1 MATTTI
7 SQLFDSIHN
16 LPQVPDVVREL
27 ITQLNDPD
35 IDMSAIAK
43 NVEQEPTI
51 SLKILR
57 LVNSAHYGLSRKVSS
72 INEALTFLG
81 MDELKTLVVA
91 SGIVSS
97 MPKLDGLD
105 IEEFWETTFLKASY
119 AKALASDVGVDGNIA
134 FTAAIISNI
143 GTLLIHLGDSNAGQ
157 EVEQHLKSGVT
168 MRYEYETRRIGFT
181 SADVSAELSRR
192 WKFSDEL
199 IEAIASSS
207 DPIAVQQPSKIGCTV
222 HLAEY
227 LSFNKSRMTEDEL
240 LESLPFEV
248 AEKMNL
254 SKPVMTEKL
263 TALLAIESSLA
274 SLAA

>member
-1 MATTTI
+1 MAITSIT
-7 SQLFDSIHN
+7 QLFDNIHN

-27 ITQLNDPD
+27 ISQINDPD

-43 NVEQEPTI
+43 NVEKEPTI

-72 INEALTFLG
+72 VNEALGFLG
-81 MDELKTLVVA
+81 MDEIKTLVVS
-91 SGIVSS
+91 SGLVSS
-97 MPKLDGLD
+97 APKLDSLVMED
-105 IEEFWETTFLKASY
+105 FWTATFLKAMY
-119 AKALASDVGVDGNIA
+119 AKALATKVGVDGNIA

-143 GTLLIHLGDSNAGQ
+143 GTLLIHLGNPSAGQ
-157 EVEQHLKSGVT
+157 EIEQHLKSGAT
-168 MRYEYETRRIGFT
+168 MRYEYETRRLGFT

-199 IEAIASSS
+199 TNAIAGSS
-207 DPIAVQQPSKIGCTV
+207 DPITTEAPSKISCTI

-227 LSFNKSRMTEDEL
+227 LSFNKTRMNQAEL
-240 LESLPFEV
+240 IENIPFEV
-248 AEKMNL
+248 AAKMNI
-254 SKPVMTEKL
+254 SKPVLTEKVDD
-263 TALLAIESSLA
+263 LLALETKLA

>member
-7 SQLFDSIHN
+7 NQLFDNIHN
-16 LPQVPDVVREL
+16 LPQIPDVVREL
-27 ITQLNDPD
+27 ISQLNNPD
-35 IDMSAIAK
+35 LDMSAIAK

-81 MDELKTLVVA
+81 MDELKTLVIA

-97 MPKLDGLD
+97 MPKLESIN
-105 IEEFWETTFLKASY
+105 IESFWDTTFLKASY
-119 AKALASDVGVDGNIA
+119 AKTLAEDINVDGNIA

-143 GTLLIHLGDSNAGQ
+143 GTILIHLGDPSAGQ
-157 EVEQHLKSGVT
+157 EIEQRLKSGDT
-168 MRYEYETRRIGFT
+168 MRYEYETRRLGYT

-199 IEAIASSS
+199 IDAVASSS
-207 DPIAVQQPSKIGCTV
+207 DPIAVAQPSKIGCTV

-227 LSFNKSRMTEDEL
+227 VSFNKSRISEDEL

-263 TALLAIESSLA
+263 ASLLAIKSSLA

>member
-7 SQLFDSIHN
+7 GQLFDNIYN
-16 LPQVPDVVREL
+16 IPQVPDVVREL
-27 ITQLNDPD
+27 ISQLNDPD

-105 IEEFWETTFLKASY
+105 IEKFWETTFLKASY

-143 GTLLIHLGDSNAGQ
+143 GTLLIHLGDASAGQ
-157 EVEQHLKSGVT
+157 EIAQRLKSGVT
-168 MRYEYETRRIGFT
+168 MRYEYEARRLGFT

-207 DPIAVQQPSKIGCTV
+207 DPLNVQQPSKIGCTV

-227 LSFNKSRMTEDEL
+227 VSFNKSRMTEDEL

-263 TALLAIESSLA
+263 STLLSIESSLA